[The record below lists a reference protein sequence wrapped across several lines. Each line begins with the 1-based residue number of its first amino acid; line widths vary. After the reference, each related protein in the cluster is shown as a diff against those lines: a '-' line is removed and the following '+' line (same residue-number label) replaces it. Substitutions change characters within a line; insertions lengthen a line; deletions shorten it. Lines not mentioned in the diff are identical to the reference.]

1 MRRRGR
7 RSDADIEP
15 KEELL
20 MLGKGKDKKIIEAIS
35 CLKEAENTGGS
46 PELVSIHSRLM
57 KGRTSFEG
65 VLTNTMT
72 SAMNISNLDL
82 QVSDRVEELN
92 ELSDSLLSSAS
103 DLNHI
108 SAEAALVTK
117 QVAAAHDLLAQSITE
132 ISGNTMD
139 CLQAI
144 ENSEENVLSIER
156 LSREAEADS
165 KKMQSDMS
173 ALLAV
178 IEQMQAVI
186 GSINAISGQTNL
198 LALNASIEAA
208 RAGEAGKGFAVVAD
222 EIRQL
227 ADETRALTS
236 NMSEFVTNIR
246 TASQQSAESVDTTVA
261 SLNQINENLSVIVE
275 GNVENRKRL
284 QDINESLTNIA
295 ATSEEISS
303 SMNEVENQAMH
314 LDEKVSEVTKD
325 VKELKEVSASV
336 DDVVKPLITIEE
348 CLKDTNRTMGEMAL
362 DAFYMPSNRVFID
375 SVGGAID
382 AHKSWLLKLEH
393 MIENGKP
400 EPLQTDDHR
409 CAFGH
414 FYYAVQ
420 PKNPEILA
428 IWKDIRDQ
436 HKAFHENGDKAIAAL
451 KNGNAGNAKA
461 FLKQS
466 EEISKKLLKDFEEM
480 VRIAEKLE
488 QEQIRIFE

>member
-1 MRRRGR
+1 
-7 RSDADIEP
+7 
-15 KEELL
+15 
-20 MLGKGKDKKIIEAIS
+20 MLGKGKDKKMIEAIAG
-35 CLKEAENTGGS
+35 LRDVENPVGS
-46 PELVSIHSRLM
+46 PELVSIHSRLLS
-57 KGRTSFEG
+57 GRTTFEG
-65 VLTNTMT
+65 ILTKTMT
-72 SAMNISNLDL
+72 SAMSISNLDL
-82 QVSDRVEELN
+82 QVSDRVEELD
-92 ELSDSLLSSAS
+92 ELSESLLSSAS

-108 SAEAALVTK
+108 SAEAAMVTK

-144 ENSEENVLSIER
+144 ESSEENVLSIER
-156 LSREAEADS
+156 LSKDAEADS

-246 TASQQSAESVDTTVA
+246 TASQQSAESVETTVTA
-261 SLNQINENLSVIVE
+261 LNQINENLTVIVE
-275 GNVENRKRL
+275 GNIENRKRL
-284 QDINESLTNIA
+284 EGINESLTNIA

-303 SMNEVENQAMH
+303 SMNEVENQAMQ
-314 LDEKVSEVTKD
+314 LDEKVSEVTRD
-325 VKELKEVSASV
+325 VGVLKEVSASV
-336 DDVVKPLITIEE
+336 GDVVKPLITIEE
-348 CLKDTNRTMGEMAL
+348 CMKDTNKDLGKMAL

-375 SVGGAID
+375 SVGGAIE
-382 AHKSWLLKLEH
+382 AHKSWLLKLEQ

-420 PKNPEILA
+420 PQNPDILKV
-428 IWKDIRDQ
+428 WKDIRDQ
-436 HKAFHENGDKAIAAL
+436 HKEFHANGEKAIAAL
-451 KNGNAGNAKA
+451 KNGNSDDARKC
-461 FLKQS
+461 LKNS

-480 VRIAEKLE
+480 VEIAERLE
-488 QEQIRIFE
+488 KEQIRIFE

>member
-1 MRRRGR
+1 
-7 RSDADIEP
+7 
-15 KEELL
+15 
-20 MLGKGKDKKIIEAIS
+20 MLGKGKDKKMIEAIVG
-35 CLKEAENTGGS
+35 LRDVENPVGS
-46 PELVSIHSRLM
+46 PELVSIHSRLLS
-57 KGRTSFEG
+57 GRTAFEG
-65 VLTNTMT
+65 ILTKTMT
-72 SAMNISNLDL
+72 SAMSISNLDL
-82 QVSDRVEELN
+82 QVSDRVEKLD
-92 ELSDSLLSSAS
+92 ELSESLLSSAS

-108 SAEAALVTK
+108 SAEAAMVTK

-144 ENSEENVLSIER
+144 ESSEENVLSIER
-156 LSREAEADS
+156 LSKDAEADS

-246 TASQQSAESVDTTVA
+246 TASQQSAESVETTVTA
-261 SLNQINENLSVIVE
+261 LNQINENLTVIVE
-275 GNVENRKRL
+275 GNIENRKRL
-284 QDINESLTNIA
+284 EGINESLTNIA

-303 SMNEVENQAMH
+303 SMNEVENQAMQ
-314 LDEKVSEVTKD
+314 LDEKVSEVKRD
-325 VKELKEVSASV
+325 VGVLKEVSESV
-336 DDVVKPLITIEE
+336 GDVVKPLITIEE
-348 CLKDTNRTMGEMAL
+348 CLKDTNKDLGTMAL
-362 DAFYMPSNRVFID
+362 DAFYMPGNQVFID
-375 SVGGAID
+375 SVGGAIE
-382 AHKSWLLKLEH
+382 AHKSWLLKLEQ

-400 EPLQTDDHR
+400 EPLQTNDHR

-420 PKNPEILA
+420 PQNPEILKV
-428 IWKDIRDQ
+428 WKDIRDQ
-436 HKAFHENGDKAIAAL
+436 HKEFHANGEKAIVAL
-451 KNGNAGNAKA
+451 KNGNTDDARKY
-461 FLKQS
+461 LKNS
-466 EEISKKLLKDFEEM
+466 EGISKKLLKDFEEM
-480 VRIAEKLE
+480 VGIAERLE
-488 QEQIRIFE
+488 KEQIRIFE